1 MQLTQLSRLAA
12 IAAPQSGTFSAQQA
26 RSTDLNREQL
36 RRLERAGAI
45 VRTHPNVW
53 RFAAGAETDLS
64 RVWSAWL
71 EAGGVAVVSHESA
84 LRLHGLRRLPPTIGL
99 TLPAGINRRVEGVH
113 LHRVCDLF
121 PHHLTEVDGLPV
133 TTLPRSLLD
142 SASRF
147 SGTRLG
153 DLIDEAT
160 IRLRLTTIEAIGACF
175 GELNRR
181 GRRGVPKIWRELGKR
196 SNGQPTNR
204 STLEGHLDELL
215 AQLGLTY
222 AVHEHPLPTAGGLP
236 GLVDRAL
243 PDAMLILEVDG
254 RRWHARERDMARD
267 RARDR
272 EAARFG
278 WQTLRILDEELTE
291 RREIVAGEVLDAYRM
306 RLEQLRRPA

>member
-1 MQLTQLSRLAA
+1 MDLTQISGLSA
-12 IAAPQSGTFSAQQA
+12 IAASQSGTFSADQA
-26 RSTDLNREQL
+26 ASIGFNREQL
-36 RRLERAGAI
+36 RRLERTALI

-53 RFAAGAETDLS
+53 RFGAAVETDHS
-64 RVWSAWL
+64 RMWSAWL
-71 EAGGVAVVSHESA
+71 ETGGAGVISHESA

-99 TLPAGINRRVEGVH
+99 TLPAGTNRRVEGVH

-121 PHHLTEVDGLPV
+121 PHHVTEVDGLPV
-133 TTLPRSLLD
+133 TTLARSLLD

-153 DLIDEAT
+153 DLFDEAT
-160 IRLRLTTIEAIGACF
+160 IRLRLTTIESIGACF

-196 SNGQPTNR
+196 STGQPTNR
-204 STLEGHLDELL
+204 STLERHLDDLL
-215 AQLGLTY
+215 TSIGLTH
-222 AVHEHPLPTAGGLP
+222 AVHEHPLPTDGGLP

-243 PDAMLILEVDG
+243 PDAQLIVEVDG

-291 RREIVAGEVLDAYRM
+291 RREIVAGEVLGAYRV
-306 RLEQLRRPA
+306 RLDQLRRPA